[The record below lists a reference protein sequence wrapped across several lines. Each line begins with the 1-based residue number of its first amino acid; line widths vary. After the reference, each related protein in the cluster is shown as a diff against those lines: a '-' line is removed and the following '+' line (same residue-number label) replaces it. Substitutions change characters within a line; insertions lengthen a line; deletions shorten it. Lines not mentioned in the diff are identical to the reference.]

1 MRKLV
6 LSLIFLFGISAAFA
20 QTARIQ
26 IIHNAADP
34 AAQEVDVY
42 VNGDLA
48 LDNFAF
54 RAATP
59 FIDLPAGVTL
69 NIGIAPG
76 NSSSVDDVIKNFPIK
91 LEENE
96 TYVAVANGVLDPG
109 SFSENPDGRDISFTI
124 FAKDNVRESG
134 RWFWGVDFIV
144 LHGATDAPT
153 VDIIAKRVYR
163 PLEKDLTGDSET
175 QEYSTE
181 QAGWYWDKKIVDD
194 ASYGDITGYKRLL
207 PRQYI
212 LKVTPGNDNKNVVAK
227 FDANLYGL
235 GGGAAVVFASGF
247 LNPASNQNGAAFGIF
262 AALPDGNVVEFPQIV
277 PTARLQVIHNAAD
290 PVASEVDVYING
302 NLALDDFAFRK
313 ATPFIDV
320 PAGVT
325 LNIGIAPGNST
336 SVNDVIKNFPVQFE
350 EGETYVGVANGVLD
364 PSAFAPNPDGR
375 DITFTIFA
383 KDGIKERGY
392 YNKKVDFIVLH
403 GSTDAPTVDVIA

>member
-1 MRKLV
+1 MRKLIF
-6 LSLIFLFGISAAFA
+6 SLIFLFGISASFA

-34 AAQEVDVY
+34 AAPEVDVY

-48 LDNFAF
+48 LDDFAF
-54 RAATP
+54 RATTP

-76 NSSSVDDVIKNFPIK
+76 NSSSVDNVIKNFPIT

-109 SFSENPDGRDISFTI
+109 SFSENPDGKDISFTI
-124 FAKDNVRESG
+124 FAKDNIRERG
-134 RWFWGVDFIV
+134 KRFWGVDFVV

-153 VDIIAKRVYR
+153 VDIIAKRVYQ

-181 QAGWYWDKKIVDD
+181 QAGWFWDKKIVDN
-194 ASYGDITGYKRLL
+194 ASYGDITNYKRLL
-207 PRQYI
+207 ARQYI
-212 LKVTPGNDNKNVVAK
+212 LKVTPGNDNKNLVAK
-227 FDANLYGL
+227 FDANLNGL

-247 LNPASNQNGAAFGIF
+247 LNPGANQNGAPFGIF

-277 PTARLQVIHNAAD
+277 PMARLQVIHNAAE

-302 NLALDDFAFRK
+302 DLALDDFAFRK

-336 SVNDVIKNFPVQFE
+336 SVDDTIKNFHVQFE
-350 EGETYVGVANGVLD
+350 DGETYVAVAD
-364 PSAFAPNPDGR
+364 
-375 DITFTIFA
+375 TIIE
-383 KDGIKERGY
+383 K
-392 YNKKVDFIVLH
+392 
-403 GSTDAPTVDVIA
+403 